1 MGVLEP
7 TIINTLVGNGGIKL
21 TQVLIFLIIGILI
34 GSIANLSKKTVLLNS
49 KLQFIGLMFLLFFM
63 GASIGMN
70 KSLLSNL
77 KTIGIDSFTYAI
89 CTIFFSILFVYI
101 VTKRFFERS

>member
-1 MGVLEP
+1 M
-7 TIINTLVGNGGIKL
+7 TQILV
-21 TQVLIFLIIGILI
+21 FLIIGILI

-49 KLQFIGLMFLLFFM
+49 KLQFIGLVFLLFFM

-89 CTIFFSILFVYI
+89 STIFFSTLFVYI
-101 VTKRFFERS
+101 ATKRFFERS